1 MPSKELVNILSRLTK
16 IAEKKRRQILIS
28 NDVSRK
34 KFDISEFLS
43 DELQHNQDSD
53 HKSPHRTIYVTLHN
67 LGMQDEKNRIRWPSL
82 RYPLY
87 RRLVNYSISL
97 FCSLLPASRFK
108 NLLYRMIGYKI
119 GRNVEIAQ
127 TAILDPFCP
136 ALIEIRSDTMIGS
149 FAKIFSHAYKG
160 RGEVIIGKVTI
171 GENCRVLASAIIGPI
186 NIENNVVVMVNTSLT
201 PYFRRVKNGT
211 VVGHDKPTVKNIDIL
226 SKQQDNPGTS
236 SLVGNLC

>member
-1 MPSKELVNILSRLTK
+1 MPSDELVNILSRLTK

-28 NDVSRK
+28 NDVLRQK
-34 KFDISEFLS
+34 VDISEFLNN
-43 DELQHNQDSD
+43 DLQQNQDTD
-53 HKSPHRTIYVTLHN
+53 RKSPYKTIYVTLHN

-82 RYPLY
+82 RYPLH
-87 RRLVNYSISL
+87 RRLVNYSLSL

-108 NLLYRMIGYKI
+108 NYLYRMIGYRI

-136 ALIEIRSDTMIGS
+136 ALIEIGSDTMIGS

-160 RGEVIIGKVTI
+160 RGEVMIGKVTI
-171 GENCRVLASAIIGPI
+171 GENCRVLANSIMGPI
-186 NIENNVVVMVNTSLT
+186 NIGNNVVVMVNTSLT

-211 VVGHDKPTVKNIDIL
+211 VVGHDKPTVKDIDIL
-226 SKQQDNPGTS
+226 S
-236 SLVGNLC
+236 

>member
-1 MPSKELVNILSRLTK
+1 MPSDELVNILCRLTK

-28 NDVSRK
+28 NDVLRQK
-34 KFDISEFLS
+34 VDISEFLNN
-43 DELQHNQDSD
+43 DLQQNQDTD
-53 HKSPHRTIYVTLHN
+53 RKSRHQTIYVTLHN

-82 RYPLY
+82 RYPLH
-87 RRLVNYSISL
+87 RRLVNYSLSL

-108 NLLYRMIGYKI
+108 NYLYRMIGYRI

-136 ALIEIRSDTMIGS
+136 ALIEIGSDTMIGS

-160 RGEVIIGKVTI
+160 RGEVMIGKVTI
-171 GENCRVLASAIIGPI
+171 GENCRVLANSIMGPI
-186 NIENNVVVMVNTSLT
+186 NIGNNVVVMVNTSLT

-211 VVGHDKPTVKNIDIL
+211 VVGHDKPTVKDIDIL
-226 SKQQDNPGTS
+226 S
-236 SLVGNLC
+236 